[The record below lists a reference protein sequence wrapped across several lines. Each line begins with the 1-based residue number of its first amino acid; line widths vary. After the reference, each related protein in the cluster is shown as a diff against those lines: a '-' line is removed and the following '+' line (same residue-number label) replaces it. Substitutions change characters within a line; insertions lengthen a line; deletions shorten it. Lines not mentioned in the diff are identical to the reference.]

1 MIVTITGKEP
11 VELRFTFNA
20 LVEYERKFNEP
31 MTAENFS
38 LDKTL
43 WFYYFVILCSKKG
56 WNTTA
61 WLSKE
66 EFDEWLNDNP
76 LVLNDLADFVLKN
89 MNLND
94 VLSDKKKVTEN

>member
-1 MIVTITGKEP
+1 MTVNIQGKDP

-20 LVEYERKFNEP
+20 LLEYEKRFNEP
-31 MTAENFS
+31 MTLENFS

-43 WFYYFVILCSKKG
+43 WFYYFVVLCSKKG

-66 EFDEWLNDNP
+66 EFDEWLNDDP
-76 LVLNDLADFVLKN
+76 TVLNGLAEFVMKN

-94 VLSDKKKVTEN
+94 VLSGDKKK